1 MDITTIATRKIILLI
16 LALLCLAIGNRNACA
31 SDLVASE
38 EPVLKQLMIEDFN
51 GGGEAGPAEI
61 ARALSVSSTDQNAS
75 MQFERSSDEKRGDQ
89 GSSLHLSY
97 NFFPPPPDDTQPTPI
112 ASNREIGLHMKLYG
126 LDASGY
132 DRLAFWI
139 KADRRQ
145 RYASAFEVQFFRPG
159 LKVPELPEKA
169 SFVVTGVNGEWR
181 RIVIPL
187 NLMPGISD
195 WSNLSELVIAFQ
207 SRRSSSEKGTYFI
220 DDIALIKTGRPGPSA
235 SDRVESPIKQ
245 AWEKSLGGAEA
256 AKPYIKA
263 RLAGWP
269 TQTLVDGK
277 TLPASER
284 EFLTR
289 VAQDTWRGL
298 DALTD
303 KVHGLPL
310 DNVVFGD
317 SAPSLSNPRIGD
329 YTSVTNI
336 GFHLIAI
343 VSAHRLELISA
354 EQALDRLRTTLST
367 LESLETYQGF
377 FYNYYDTTSLER
389 TSNFI
394 SFVDSAWLTAGLI
407 VTRMAFPELHERC
420 SRLIEQG
427 DYGFFYDPV
436 TQQMSH
442 GYYVNLAAPASY
454 HYGALY
460 AESRL
465 GSLIAIGKEDVPE
478 VHWFRMDRTF
488 PAGFT
493 WQTQAPLE
501 RKLKANDKYQWTG
514 GYYEWKGIRYVPSW
528 GGSMFEAL
536 MPVLLLDEQKYAPA
550 SLGLN
555 GKIHAEI
562 QRRYAA
568 EELGY
573 PVWGMSPSSTPGE
586 EKYFEYGVKVLGSL
600 GYYAGAVTP
609 HAAALALLVTP
620 DAALANLRQLAERYH
635 IYGEYGFYDAVQPV
649 TGQGAYKYLCLNQA
663 MLFIAL
669 ANHLSDRTIQKLFAS
684 DPIVLKALPVLGQ
697 ENFFD

>member
-1 MDITTIATRKIILLI
+1 MDMNTRSAIRILYRI
-16 LALLCLAIGNRNACA
+16 LAFTCLAIQLESASG
-31 SDLVASE
+31 SDLAAAE
-38 EPVLKQLMIEDFN
+38 EPILKQLILQDFN
-51 GGGEAGPAEI
+51 GIGSEDGSADVTQ
-61 ARALSVSSTDQNAS
+61 ALSVYPTDQNAS
-75 MQFERSSDEKRGDQ
+75 IRFELTSDEKRGDQ
-89 GSSLHLSY
+89 GRSLYLAY
-97 NFFPPPPDDTQPTPI
+97 EFFPPSDDTQPVPPS
-112 ASNREIGLHMKLYG
+112 SNREIGLRMKLMG

-132 DRLAFWI
+132 DRLSFWI
-139 KADRRQ
+139 KADTRQ
-145 RYASAFEVQFFRPG
+145 RYSSAFEVQFFRPG

-169 SFVVTGVNGEWR
+169 SFVVTGVNGQWR
-181 RIVIPL
+181 RVVIPL

-195 WSNLSELVIAFQ
+195 WRNLSEFVIAFQ
-207 SRRSSSEKGTYFI
+207 SRRSPYPEGAYFV
-220 DDIALIKTGRPGPSA
+220 DDIVLIKTGRPGPSA
-235 SDRVESPIKQ
+235 GDRVESPIKQ

-256 AKPYIKA
+256 ARPHIQA

-269 TQTLVDGK
+269 TQALIDGK
-277 TLPASER
+277 TLPASDR
-284 EFLTR
+284 EFLVR
-289 VAQDTWRGL
+289 LAQDTWRGI

-303 KVHGLPL
+303 KAHGLPL
-310 DNVVFGD
+310 DNVVFGVG
-317 SAPSLSNPRIGD
+317 AASLNHARIGD

-343 VSAHRLELISA
+343 VSALQLKFITA
-354 EQALDRLRTTLST
+354 EEALDKLRATLST
-367 LESLETYQGF
+367 LENLETYQGF

-407 VTRMAFPELHERC
+407 VTRMAFSELYERC
-420 SRLIEQG
+420 TRLIEQG
-427 DYGFFYDPV
+427 DYGFFYDTV

-442 GYYVNLAAPASY
+442 GYYVNLATPASY
-454 HYGALY
+454 HYGALF

-488 PAGFT
+488 PADFT
-493 WQTQAPLE
+493 WQTQTPLE
-501 RKLKANDKYQWTG
+501 RKLKASDRYQWTG

-536 MPVLLLDEQKYAPA
+536 MPALLLDEQKYAPD

-555 GKIHAEI
+555 GKLHAEI
-562 QRRYAA
+562 QRRYAT

-600 GYYAGAVTP
+600 GYYAGPVTP

-620 DAALANLRQLAERYH
+620 DAAIANLRKLAQNYQ
-635 IYGEYGFYDAVQPV
+635 IYGDYGFYDAVQPV
-649 TGQGAYKYLCLNQA
+649 TGLGAYKYLCLNQA

-669 ANHLSDRTIQKLFAS
+669 ANHLGDKGIQRLFAS
-684 DPIVLKALPVLGQ
+684 DPIVLRALPVLGH